1 MRKIA
6 AIAVTLA
13 LFIIPVASIHTA
25 GAEPAQPAQNQKP
38 TTVAAQPAATPPPAP
53 APAPSPVTVTV
64 QPGDTLSGIATAN
77 STTYERIYD
86 ANSFIADPNLIYP
99 GQQVRIPDNNE
110 QMADRAAPAPAVV
123 TVQRG
128 ETLSSIAATNG
139 TTAQRLYDANT
150 FISDPNVIHPG
161 EQVAIPTSGEQLTD
175 RAMPAPTAPA
185 PAPAAAP
192 ARATTRA
199 TAPQPVTRSAA
210 PAVTATVAATTVAA
224 TRAATTG
231 TPNSAAKAYIYAH
244 ESSNNPS
251 ATNAEGCYGLGQD
264 CSGKLKPMCGADYAC
279 QDAFFDNYASSR
291 YGGWANAQAFWEA
304 HHWW

>member
-25 GAEPAQPAQNQKP
+25 GAEPAQSAQNQKP
-38 TTVAAQPAATPPPAP
+38 TTVAAQPAAGTTPTPAP
-53 APAPSPVTVTV
+53 VAAPSPVTVTV
-64 QPGDTLSGIATAN
+64 QPGDTLSGIATGN
-77 STTYERIYD
+77 NTTYERIYD

-99 GQQVRIPDNNE
+99 GQQVRIPDTSE
-110 QMADRAAPAPAVV
+110 QLADRAAPTPTVV
-123 TVQRG
+123 TVQSG
-128 ETLSSIAATNG
+128 ETLNSIATDNG

-161 EQVAIPTSGEQLTD
+161 EQVAIPTSDEQLTD
-175 RAMPAPTAPA
+175 RSLPVPTAPA
-185 PAPAAAP
+185 PAVAP
-192 ARATTRA
+192 ARATA
-199 TAPQPVTRSAA
+199 QAAAPQPVTRSVA
-210 PAVTATVAATTVAA
+210 PAVTATTAATAS
-224 TRAATTG
+224 TG
-231 TPNSAAKAYIYAH
+231 TPDNAAKAYIYAH
-244 ESSNNPS
+244 ESSNNPN

-264 CSGKLKPMCGADYAC
+264 CSGKLKPMCGSDYAC
-279 QDAFFDNYASSR
+279 QDAFFDNYAQQR